1 MTGDRAIA
9 EGKLLACLGI
19 EGDEVEPGP
28 PDPVGEQALIR
39 VAGLEDPQRSALDR
53 LGGFAAPRVCDT
65 PRTHIAEY
73 RGADIGPARLGL
85 ARLHKRGVNALINT
99 LAERW
104 H

>member
-53 LGGFAAPRVCDT
+53 LAGFAAPCIRDT
-65 PRTHIAEY
+65 SRTHIAER
-73 RGADIGPARLGL
+73 RGANIGAARLGL
-85 ARLHKRGVNALINT
+85 AGLQERGVDALIDQ
-99 LAERW
+99 LA
-104 H
+104 